1 MSKKKKHQLR
11 IPLSQKGEVEKG
23 AENSGLKMSS
33 KDKNDKKEYE
43 SLLADQWE
51 ISENSMLTDE
61 IELANKLHKK
71 NSEQS
76 QPSSSA
82 LGSLLDPSSGAN
94 SQTASKDLFT
104 AAQNNVETTVPLDD
118 QNAAQT
124 LINSLKS
131 AIETEKLA
139 RTVEDQ
145 NAVTETKS
153 TEKTNPA
160 PDVTSDT
167 DDFPT
172 SANPFKHATDSGL
185 IEIARSINTAEPTL
199 LWLSESTNN
208 AIRMAVASNPA
219 ASKKVI
225 ARLVKDMDGQVR
237 LSTLDNPSL
246 TSDLV
251 VDLLQDSNP
260 LISLRAYE
268 ILNERRKANGLAPI
282 TNKTKLTTVSDLPAL
297 KPGTTYVRDEPPITA
312 SGAYAVVVFLKMIA
326 RKYSTPSERLS
337 ELANHFDPEVRA
349 EVAKNSNLPVD
360 AMWTL
365 VNDTEAMVK
374 RSLLQNESVPEEL
387 IQELQKD
394 SDQTVAKAAR
404 AEMKKFDL
412 GK

>member
-1 MSKKKKHQLR
+1 M
-11 IPLSQKGEVEKG
+11 PLSQGGEAEKR
-23 AENSGLKMSS
+23 AENSGLKMPS
-33 KDKNDKKEYE
+33 KDKNDKKDYE

-61 IELANKLHKK
+61 IKLANQLYKK
-71 NSEQS
+71 NAEQC
-76 QPSSSA
+76 QPSATA
-82 LGSLLDPSSGAN
+82 LGSLLDPSSNAS
-94 SQTASKDLFT
+94 SQTPTKEKSAPAPNNEEPASL
-104 AAQNNVETTVPLDD
+104 NNK
-118 QNAAQT
+118 NAAQT

-145 NAVTETKS
+145 NAVSKTKPNENQKA
-153 TEKTNPA
+153 T

-185 IEIARSINTAEPTL
+185 IEIAKSINTAEPTL
-199 LWLSESTNN
+199 LWLSESSNS

-251 VDLLQDSNP
+251 VDLLQDANP

-297 KPGTTYVRDEPPITA
+297 KPGSTYVRDEPPITA

-349 EVAKNSNLPVD
+349 EVAKNSNLPID

-374 RSLLQNESVPEEL
+374 RSLLENESVPEEL

-394 SDQTVAKAAR
+394 SDQTVSNAALD
-404 AEMKKFDL
+404 EMKKFNLD
-412 GK
+412 K